1 MKMKTLTTMSLLAIA
16 ALSAACTPKASLRPD
31 GRPGDH
37 LTPTERLLV
46 SRAPATQPLKL
57 VTNDVPAG
65 DVFLHTASLS
75 VDPRDPALGHLQAR
89 MQATVDLEKGVGIA
103 APQVGVNRRFILV
116 KRLDKKDEPFHSYSN
131 PSITRSSEATEVAWE
146 GCLSIPAGFGQVRRA
161 QSITLRH
168 QDQDGRWLTEEVKG
182 FTARIFQH
190 EIDHLDGVLF
200 IERKEPGELI
210 PKDEYRRR
218 KEEQKQR
225 PTSESEKA
233 PKT

>member
-1 MKMKTLTTMSLLAIA
+1 MNMKILATIFLLAIA
-16 ALSAACTPKASLRPD
+16 ALSAACTPRATLRPD
-31 GRPGDH
+31 GK
-37 LTPTERLLV
+37 LAPTERLLV
-46 SRAPATQPLKL
+46 TRAPATKPLRL
-57 VTNDVPAG
+57 VTNDTPAG
-65 DVFLHTASLS
+65 DVFLHTASLP
-75 VDPRDPALGHLQAR
+75 VDPKDPDLGRLQSR
-89 MQATVDLEKGVGIA
+89 MQATLDLEKGVGIA

-116 KRLDKKDEPFHSYSN
+116 KRLDKKDEPFHSYLN
-131 PSITRSSEATEVAWE
+131 PSITRSAKATKVAWE

-168 QDQDGRWLTEEVKG
+168 QSQDGHWLTEEVEG

-190 EIDHLDGVLF
+190 EIDHLNGVLF
-200 IERKEPGELI
+200 IERKEPGELV

-225 PTSESEKA
+225 PTSEPEKA

>member
-1 MKMKTLTTMSLLAIA
+1 MNMKILATIFLLAIA
-16 ALSAACTPKASLRPD
+16 ALSTACTPRASLRPD
-31 GRPGDH
+31 
-37 LTPTERLLV
+37 LALAPTERLLV

-57 VTNDVPAG
+57 VTNEDPAG

-75 VDPRDPALGHLQAR
+75 VDPEDPALKHLQAR

-131 PSITRSSEATEVAWE
+131 PSITRISEATEIAWE

-161 QSITLRH
+161 QNITLRH
-168 QDQDGRWLTEEVKG
+168 QNQDGHWLTEEIQG

-190 EIDHLDGVLF
+190 EIDHLDGILF
-200 IERKEPGELI
+200 IERKEPGELV

>member
-1 MKMKTLTTMSLLAIA
+1 MKILTIMSLLAI

-31 GRPGDH
+31 GR
-37 LTPTERLLV
+37 LAPTERLLV
-46 SRAPATQPLKL
+46 SRAPVSQPLEL
-57 VTNDVPAG
+57 VTNDDPAG

-75 VDPRDPALGHLQAR
+75 VDPKDPALKHLQAR
-89 MQATVDLEKGVGIA
+89 LQATVDLEKGVGIA

-116 KRLDKKDEPFHSYSN
+116 KRLDKKDEPFHSYLN

-168 QDQDGRWLTEEVKG
+168 QDQDGLWLTEEVKG

-210 PKDEYRRR
+210 PKDEYRCR
-218 KEEQKQR
+218 KEEQKR
-225 PTSESEKA
+225 HPTPESEKA
-233 PKT
+233 PKK